1 MPFSCGSCP
10 SSAIKRSAIGLTAYL
25 LYQQDLRD
33 TESLEDIGIEVVDV
47 RQNQAASQTILDMEI
62 LDGAEGLQLM
72 IDFSAS
78 WYKEKSMQEFARI
91 FAGTAQLIAQ
101 HDGQTDLTIRE
112 ITRRIRQEVIRE
124 VIGEKVSDERARLG
138 KVEKKIAEAPHRLRN
153 ADKRALEGPDRRLD
167 SEERFLSENLHRHR
181 DIGIKLPDA
190 SHMHDTIKEKV
201 KESGTLLK
209 NFSTKIRRKR

>member
-1 MPFSCGSCP
+1 MPFSYGSCP

-78 WYKEKSMQEFARI
+78 WYKEKSMQEFAHLCGHGAADR
-91 FAGTAQLIAQ
+91 TARRADGPHDQGDHAQ
-101 HDGQTDLTIRE
+101 DPSGSHPGSDRGE
-112 ITRRIRQEVIRE
+112 G
-124 VIGEKVSDERARLG
+124 IG
-138 KVEKKIAEAPHRLRN
+138 
-153 ADKRALEGPDRRLD
+153 
-167 SEERFLSENLHRHR
+167 
-181 DIGIKLPDA
+181 
-190 SHMHDTIKEKV
+190 
-201 KESGTLLK
+201 
-209 NFSTKIRRKR
+209 